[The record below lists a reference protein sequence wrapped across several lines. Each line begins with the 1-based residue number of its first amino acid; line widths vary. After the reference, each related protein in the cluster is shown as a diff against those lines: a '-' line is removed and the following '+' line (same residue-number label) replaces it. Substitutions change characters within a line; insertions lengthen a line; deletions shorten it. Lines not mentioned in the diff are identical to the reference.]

1 MFLVSVHAAFHDLHV
16 VLDVV
21 EYEGPV
27 QCRIVHVHLHAEW
40 GHLSSECGGL
50 QAPLTFRGARL
61 VDLMKMT
68 GPVETGLRGILGVS
82 VFIIGKF
89 TEPLDE
95 DMLTDIDCHLS
106 F

>member
-1 MFLVSVHAAFHDLHV
+1 M
-16 VLDVV
+16 
-21 EYEGPV
+21 
-27 QCRIVHVHLHAEW
+27 
-40 GHLSSECGGL
+40 
-50 QAPLTFRGARL
+50 
-61 VDLMKMT
+61 DLMKMT